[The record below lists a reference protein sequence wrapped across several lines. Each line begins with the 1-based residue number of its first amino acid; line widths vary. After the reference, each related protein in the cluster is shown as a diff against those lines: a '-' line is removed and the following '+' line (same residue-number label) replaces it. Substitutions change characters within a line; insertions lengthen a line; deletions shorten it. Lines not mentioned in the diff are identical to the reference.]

1 MMLSEKG
8 KAFLQLH
15 ISVLLAGFTGL
26 FGRLVS
32 LDAAQLSWWRM
43 LLTTLIL
50 VVFIGFPRI
59 PLKRALQLAA
69 CGGLLGIHWVLFYA
83 SIQYANVSI
92 GVVCYALV
100 GFFTAIVEPL
110 VFHKKFSPREL
121 VYSLITVAGLLCIFS
136 LDSRYRLGIAIGS
149 VAAFT
154 AAVAAIFLKKYSQ
167 EVRSR
172 DALAYQMMGG
182 FAVLTLLVPLYLAA
196 FTDVPTL
203 FVLPQTV
210 DLMWIFGLSLFCT
223 VALYLLQIAALKTL
237 PAFTVELSYNLEPI
251 YTICMAFV
259 FFGEGRELNFSFYL
273 GIGLVVLSVL
283 LQTQRAMKNKGV

>member
-59 PLKRALQLAA
+59 PLKRAFQLAA

-210 DLMWIFGLSLFCT
+210 DLMWIFGLYLFCT

-251 YTICMAFV
+251 YTICMAFI

-283 LQTQRAMKNKGV
+283 LQTRRAMKRKEA

>member
-15 ISVLLAGFTGL
+15 MSVLLAGFTGL

-43 LLTTLIL
+43 MLTTLIL

-59 PLKRALQLAA
+59 PLKRAFQLAA

-121 VYSLITVAGLLCIFS
+121 ITVAGLLCIFS

-154 AAVAAIFLKKYSQ
+154 AAVAAIFLKKYYQ

-182 FAVLTLLVPLYLAA
+182 FVVLTLLVPLYLAA

-273 GIGLVVLSVL
+273 GIGLVGISVL
-283 LQTQRAMKNKGV
+283 LQTRRAMKKKEA

>member
-1 MMLSEKG
+1 MISSEKG
-8 KAFLQLH
+8 KAFVQLH
-15 ISVLLAGFTGL
+15 VSVLLAGFTGL

-43 LLTTLIL
+43 LLTMLIL
-50 VVFIGFPRI
+50 VVFIGLPRI

-110 VFHKKFSPREL
+110 VFHKEFSPREL
-121 VYSLITVAGLLCIFS
+121 FYSLITVAGLLCIFS

-167 EVRSR
+167 DVRSR
-172 DALAYQMMGG
+172 EALVYQMTGG
-182 FAVLTLLVPLYLAA
+182 FVVLTLLVPLYLAA
-196 FTDVPTL
+196 FTDIPTL
-203 FVLPQTV
+203 FVLPSTT
-210 DLMWIFGLSLFCT
+210 DLLWIFGLSLFCT
-223 VALYLLQIAALKTL
+223 VSLYLLQIAALKTL
-237 PAFTVELSYNLEPI
+237 PAFTVELTYNLEPI

-259 FFGEGRELNFSFYL
+259 FFGEGHELNFSFYL

-283 LQTQRAMKNKGV
+283 LQTRRAMKRKEA

>member
-43 LLTTLIL
+43 MLTTLIL

-110 VFHKKFSPREL
+110 IFHKKFSPREL

-149 VAAFT
+149 MAAFT

-182 FAVLTLLVPLYLAA
+182 FVVLTLLVPLYLAA

-210 DLMWIFGLSLFCT
+210 DLMWIFSLSLFCT
-223 VALYLLQIAALKTL
+223 VALYFLQIAALKTL

-283 LQTQRAMKNKGV
+283 LQTRRAMKNKGV

>member
-1 MMLSEKG
+1 MISSEKG
-8 KAFLQLH
+8 KAFVQLH
-15 ISVLLAGFTGL
+15 VSVLLAGFTGL

-43 LLTTLIL
+43 LLTMLIL
-50 VVFIGFPRI
+50 VVFIGLPRI

-121 VYSLITVAGLLCIFS
+121 FYSLITVAGLLCIFS
-136 LDSRYRLGIAIGS
+136 LDSRYRLGITIGS

-167 EVRSR
+167 DVRSR
-172 DALAYQMMGG
+172 EALVYQMTGG
-182 FAVLTLLVPLYLAA
+182 FVVLTLLVPLYLAA
-196 FTDVPTL
+196 FTDIPTL
-203 FVLPQTV
+203 FVLPSTT
-210 DLMWIFGLSLFCT
+210 DLLWIFGLSLFCT

-237 PAFTVELSYNLEPI
+237 PAFTVELTYNLEPI

-259 FFGEGRELNFSFYL
+259 FFGEGHELNFSFYL
-273 GIGLVVLSVL
+273 GIGLVALSVF
-283 LQTQRAMKNKGV
+283 LQTQRAMKKEEA

>member
-43 LLTTLIL
+43 MLTTLIL

-149 VAAFT
+149 MAAFT

-172 DALAYQMMGG
+172 DALAYQMTGG
-182 FAVLTLLVPLYLAA
+182 FVVLTLLVPIYLAA
-196 FTDVPTL
+196 FTDIPTL
-203 FVLPQTV
+203 FVLPSTT
-210 DLMWIFGLSLFCT
+210 DLLWIFGLSLFCT
-223 VALYLLQIAALKTL
+223 VALYFLQIAALKTL

-251 YTICMAFV
+251 YTICMAFI

-283 LQTQRAMKNKGV
+283 LQTRRAMKRKEA